1 MAEGLPLIITRSGGA
16 VEYVDDNAAL
26 IIERENIVENLR
38 NAILYMQ
45 NHPEVLERMS
55 DCGQVQCMKYDKTN
69 YYKSFV
75 QLINEI
81 EEKQEA

>member
-1 MAEGLPLIITRSGGA
+1 MVIEAMAERLPLIITRSGGA

-45 NHPEVLERMS
+45 NHPEV
-55 DCGQVQCMKYDKTN
+55 
-69 YYKSFV
+69 
-75 QLINEI
+75 
-81 EEKQEA
+81 

>member
-1 MAEGLPLIITRSGGA
+1 
-16 VEYVDDNAAL
+16 
-26 IIERENIVENLR
+26 
-38 NAILYMQ
+38 
-45 NHPEVLERMS
+45 MS
-55 DCGQVQCMKYDKTN
+55 ECGQVQCMKYDETN